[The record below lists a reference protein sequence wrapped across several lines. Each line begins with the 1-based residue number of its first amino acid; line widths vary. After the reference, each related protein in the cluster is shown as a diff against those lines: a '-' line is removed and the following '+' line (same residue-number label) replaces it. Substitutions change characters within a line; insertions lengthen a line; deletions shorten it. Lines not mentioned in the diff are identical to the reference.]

1 MDGEN
6 SWRGKSV
13 SREKIAKF
21 ENEILLHKGQF
32 IFILLR
38 SLSPRVPSSSSK
50 SSFFYALFSLS
61 IFIYNPLCVLMA
73 RKKGT
78 SGGRSKRRKANLR
91 WKNVFV
97 HFVCVP
103 EKPLFASVCLIEWN
117 IFVTIVVCF
126 LCHGSMHNTSSWD
139 PSRAKCSICPEGAW
153 VAWREKKR
161 TSKHTFPSN
170 LISCRKILFMLLV
183 IFYFMW
189 KKGGGSC
196 VGTNIPS

>member
-50 SSFFYALFSLS
+50 SSFFYAFFSLS

-117 IFVTIVVCF
+117 IFVTIVVF
-126 LCHGSMHNTSSWD
+126 FVSWIYAQYIKLR
-139 PSRAKCSICPEGAW
+139 SFE
-153 VAWREKKR
+153 
-161 TSKHTFPSN
+161 SK
-170 LISCRKILFMLLV
+170 MLDLS
-183 IFYFMW
+183 
-189 KKGGGSC
+189 GGS
-196 VGTNIPS
+196 VGGMKGEKAYKQAYISL